1 MNGEAKISGIHR
13 DRLAAIYLR
22 QSSMAQ
28 VRQHTESTM
37 RQYGLAEEAVR
48 LGWAR
53 PDVLVIDTDL
63 GVSGRWGV
71 ARAGFTEL
79 VARVCSGQVGAIFGL
94 EISRL
99 ARSNAE
105 VARLMEFAAITE
117 TLLIDTDGVYDPGDV
132 NDRMLL
138 GMKSTIGEVELHVMA
153 QRLQAS
159 KRAAAARGELRTPLP
174 VGYVHDE
181 AGQVVIDPDAE
192 VQAAIGDLFA
202 AFAACGSA
210 YGVVGAFTDRRFPL
224 RAYGG
229 AWAGQLRWGKLTH
242 ARVLGVLKNP
252 CYAGAYV
259 HGRYTSRR
267 RVDPDGTVHTGL
279 VERPRTEWPVL
290 IAEHHDGYID
300 WADYLANEARLAA
313 NRTNAGARPPREG
326 SALCQGIIAC
336 GSCGKPMRTNYH
348 TDQQPSY
355 ECSSRAD
362 RLTTPNCRSV
372 AASTV
377 DEAVTER
384 LLEALNPN
392 EITLALAA
400 ADEVT
405 DRHQR
410 VGRAAQLAVERARYE
425 AHRAERAFHAVEPDN
440 RLVARSLETRWE
452 TKLASLLEAEQTLE
466 GARDTLP
473 PLPGRPELEI
483 LAADLPGLWHA
494 PTTSNKDRK
503 RLLRTVIADIT
514 LLPEPDHGHAR
525 IGIRWHTGA
534 SDELRVPRCV
544 HRGTAVRSSA
554 PAVEMVTRLGPT
566 TDTHELAG
574 MLNAAGIT
582 TGHGRPFDAKAVQWI
597 RHAYHIPAPDP
608 YTDGQ
613 ISVTDTANR
622 LGVSTGTV
630 YDWIKTGKLAARRGS
645 GNRLCIP
652 WTQHIEAEC
661 RCRITQSG
669 HLNPD
674 ARNTLPRSRT

>member
-1 MNGEAKISGIHR
+1 M
-13 DRLAAIYLR
+13 
-22 QSSMAQ
+22 
-28 VRQHTESTM
+28 
-37 RQYGLAEEAVR
+37 
-48 LGWAR
+48 
-53 PDVLVIDTDL
+53 
-63 GVSGRWGV
+63 
-71 ARAGFTEL
+71 
-79 VARVCSGQVGAIFGL
+79 
-94 EISRL
+94 
-99 ARSNAE
+99 
-105 VARLMEFAAITE
+105 
-117 TLLIDTDGVYDPGDV
+117 
-132 NDRMLL
+132 
-138 GMKSTIGEVELHVMA
+138 
-153 QRLQAS
+153 
-159 KRAAAARGELRTPLP
+159 
-174 VGYVHDE
+174 
-181 AGQVVIDPDAE
+181 
-192 VQAAIGDLFA
+192 
-202 AFAACGSA
+202 
-210 YGVVGAFTDRRFPL
+210 
-224 RAYGG
+224 
-229 AWAGQLRWGKLTH
+229 
-242 ARVLGVLKNP
+242 LGVLKNP

-290 IAEHHDGYID
+290 IAEHHDGYIV

-313 NRTNAGARPPREG
+313 NRTNVGARPPREG

-362 RLTTPNCRSV
+362 QLTTPNCRSV

-384 LLEALNPN
+384 LLEGLNPN

-466 GARDTLP
+466 AARDALP

-514 LLPEPDHGHAR
+514 VLPEPDHGHAR

-544 HRGTAVRSSA
+544 HRGAAVRSSA

-608 YTDGQ
+608 YTGGQ

-661 RCRITQSG
+661 RCRITESG
-669 HLNPD
+669 HLNPES
-674 ARNTLPRSRT
+674 RNTLPRSRT